1 MSNTPKEIFND
12 TSGNIEI
19 SLQPPRNE
27 ILKFEIS
34 GTPNSPIKIIIID
47 SFQKSSNT
55 LDDITAGATNKHF
68 TVTDET
74 KLDGIETG
82 ATADQTDADIET
94 LYNKLI

>member
-34 GTPNSPIKIIIID
+34 GTPNSPIKIIIVDTNYVKFDFECSDWNGASIVV
-47 SFQKSSNT
+47 SNKS
-55 LDDITAGATNKHF
+55 
-68 TVTDET
+68 
-74 KLDGIETG
+74 KLDGAIFISNQLDTI
-82 ATADQTDADIET
+82 TSNTT
-94 LYNKLI
+94 KFLKW